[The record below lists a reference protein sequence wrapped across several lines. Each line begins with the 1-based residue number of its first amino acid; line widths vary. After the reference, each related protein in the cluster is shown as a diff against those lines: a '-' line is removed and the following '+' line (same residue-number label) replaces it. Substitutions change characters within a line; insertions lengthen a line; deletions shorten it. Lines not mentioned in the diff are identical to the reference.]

1 MSLLQVR
8 NTSISCLFTRRD
20 IFPKNSNGTVISFLV
35 ERSFSFFLF
44 INNNNNNN
52 NNNDEQMTVNDE
64 GPQNKSE
71 HKCCENKETM
81 QKDTKLETPGR
92 DVVEGYWIKNLSSI
106 HERVSSQMNR
116 EDDLP
121 EQMTHGHTVLFQKDP
136 QKGNITNNY
145 YPLHASH

>member
-64 GPQNKSE
+64 GAQNKSE

-81 QKDTKLETPGR
+81 QKDTKLENPR
-92 DVVEGYWIKNLSSI
+92 
-106 HERVSSQMNR
+106 ERRCRRILDQEPKQYTR
-116 EDDLP
+116 TCFL
-121 EQMTHGHTVLFQKDP
+121 
-136 QKGNITNNY
+136 TNE
-145 YPLHASH
+145 